1 MNEHDYQLAWGVYL
15 FAAFGL
21 LVVWFL
27 MTGWMWRWLREPL
40 RVIVPVLLFTPTP
53 VDPANN
59 EYAPAIAIT
68 ALDVLFKVGNNAW
81 RAVSDLAL
89 VLLAAFVVYLI
100 FVAVRW
106 PIERAARNRRQRA
119 EAENEP
125 TMRQLMQPQLMPDVD
140 DSRADERNGNRGMR
154 IEPRL

>member
-1 MNEHDYQLAWGVYL
+1 MNHNDYLLAWGAYL
-15 FAAFGL
+15 FSAFGL
-21 LVVWFL
+21 LVVWIL

-40 RVIVPVLLFTPTP
+40 RIIVLVLLFTPTP

-89 VLLAAFVVYLI
+89 VLLASFVVYLI
-100 FVAVRW
+100 FAALRW
-106 PIERAARNRRQRA
+106 PIERAAKKRRERVAA
-119 EAENEP
+119 EEEP
-125 TMRQLMQPQLMPDVD
+125 TLRQIMQPSLMPDVD
-140 DSRADERNGNRGMR
+140 SRTDDRGDRRMR